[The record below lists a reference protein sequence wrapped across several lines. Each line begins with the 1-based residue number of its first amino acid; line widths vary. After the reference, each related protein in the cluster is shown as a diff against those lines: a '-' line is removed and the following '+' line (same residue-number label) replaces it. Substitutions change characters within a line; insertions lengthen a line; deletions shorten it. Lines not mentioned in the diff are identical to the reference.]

1 MSGQASARYRYTAVH
16 RSADHEGADP
26 HTTQGDFRMRRSIL
40 AGLSAGLGSLIA
52 PSIARAQSAPLFPT
66 KTVRFIVGLGPG
78 SGADTGTRVVAERL
92 GKISGQPAVVEN
104 RTGADQIIAVQTL
117 LAAPPDGHTIMYISP
132 SPVVLTPL
140 LREVPYDPQRDIR
153 PVVFISRGYAVI
165 VTGPNSRFRTFQDL
179 VTEARAKPGMLK
191 MSNYGH
197 HYRIGGLSLQ
207 RATGTEFIHV
217 PYKGAAQ
224 ANNDVIAGDID
235 VAITD
240 IGGAVPL
247 IEAGRL
253 RPLAVTSPSRHPLL
267 PAVPGT
273 KELGLNYDLQVWT
286 GFAVHGKTPEPI
298 ARKVEETLLGILK
311 SPEYAAYNEK
321 QSGGELVAGSGE
333 QLRALI
339 ASETA
344 RYREMARTMKL
355 AD

>member
-1 MSGQASARYRYTAVH
+1 
-16 RSADHEGADP
+16 
-26 HTTQGDFRMRRSIL
+26 MRRSVL
-40 AGLSAGLGSLIA
+40 AGLAASVGGLTF
-52 PSIARAQSAPLFPT
+52 PSIVRPQTPTLFPT

-92 GKISGQPAVVEN
+92 GKISGQAAVVEN
-104 RTGADQIIAVQTL
+104 RTGADQIIAVQAL

-153 PVVFISRGYAVI
+153 PVTFISRGYAVV
-165 VTGPNSRFRTFQDL
+165 VTGPNSRFKTMQDL
-179 VTEARAKPGMLK
+179 ITEARAKPGMLK

-240 IGGAVPL
+240 IGGAV
-247 IEAGRL
+247 A
-253 RPLAVTSPSRHPLL
+253 
-267 PAVPGT
+267 
-273 KELGLNYDLQVWT
+273 KETDGN
-286 GFAVHGKTPEPI
+286 
-298 ARKVEETLLGILK
+298 LLG
-311 SPEYAAYNEK
+311 AAI
-321 QSGGELVAGSGE
+321 
-333 QLRALI
+333 LRAPRC
-339 ASETA
+339 TR
-344 RYREMARTMKL
+344 RYWQMCANNSVRTHRTF
-355 AD
+355 